1 MKDNLY
7 IKAVDKYFQTVMTP
21 FAPILSRCS
30 LKHLRVAVWRNG
42 DSYSIWVNNNT
53 ARYYTEKDLPDE
65 VKEKMAIVL
74 AVDDCPAPVGDLFTP
89 NQFYSSKPCEAREYL
104 EDIGWHV
111 SGCCYCLI
119 LSAELVFKLRG
130 EVYDTGRKSEG
141 EGKETTG

>member
-1 MKDNLY
+1 MITPHDEQLR
-7 IKAVDKYFQTVMTP
+7 IPMMTP
-21 FAPILSRCS
+21 FAPILSRHS
-30 LKHLRVAVWRNG
+30 LKHYRVAVWRSG
-42 DSYSIWVNNNT
+42 YSYSIWIGDNA

-74 AVDDCPAPVGDLFTP
+74 AVDDCPAPVGDLFTA
-89 NQFYSSKPCEAREYL
+89 NQFYSSSPCEAREYL

-130 EVYDTGRKSEG
+130 EVYDAGRKSEG